1 MAIINLRRYYP
12 HYPKDKFLEV
22 PDEVAEALEEG
33 RRIEHRQDNRRSYYH
48 VYSMDCTPAIENHA
62 MFLMLSPE
70 ELLIQGEDEAAA
82 ELLLANL
89 AVAMTLLSPT
99 QARRLHARYALKKKF
114 REIAAV
120 APPHPSLARSQSC
133 KSFSSKMA
141 GCRRRLD
148 RQVDKESLE
157 AKKAH
162 AEKEIS
168 QLENRQKI
176 LLNRIRK
183 EERNARTSRLCRHG
197 AMLEG
202 VFPAVLDADGEAIKE
217 FLIAL
222 SRLPGAGELA
232 EKTLNAGDAG

>member
-1 MAIINLRRYYP
+1 M
-12 HYPKDKFLEV
+12 
-22 PDEVAEALEEG
+22 
-33 RRIEHRQDNRRSYYH
+33 
-48 VYSMDCTPAIENHA
+48 
-62 MFLMLSPE
+62 
-70 ELLIQGEDEAAA
+70 
-82 ELLLANL
+82 
-89 AVAMTLLSPT
+89 
-99 QARRLHARYALKKKF
+99 
-114 REIAAV
+114 
-120 APPHPSLARSQSC
+120 
-133 KSFSSKMA
+133 
-141 GCRRRLD
+141 
-148 RQVDKESLE
+148 DKESLE

-222 SRLPGAGELA
+222 SRLPGAGALA
-232 EKTLNAGDAG
+232 EKTLNARGAG